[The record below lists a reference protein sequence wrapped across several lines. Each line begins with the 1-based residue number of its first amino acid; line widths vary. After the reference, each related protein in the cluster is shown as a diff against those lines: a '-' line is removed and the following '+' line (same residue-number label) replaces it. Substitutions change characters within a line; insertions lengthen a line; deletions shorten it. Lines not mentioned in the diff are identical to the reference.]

1 MKTGWKKQTKQS
13 KLRTYLPNMAN
24 FKRKYPLAR
33 LRRLRSNKSIRDLVA
48 ENKLS
53 IDDLIQPIFVKESIK
68 EKEEI
73 ESLVGIFRH
82 SEKSIL
88 KEIEELVSLGIKAVA
103 IFPVIDEDKK
113 DEKGSEA
120 INENNFLNKV
130 IKKIK
135 QNFPEIL
142 IIADVALDPYT
153 THGHDGVINSEG
165 DVDNDETLKIIE
177 DQALKLAQ
185 AGTDIIAPSDMM
197 DGRIGVIRKALE
209 EKGFKNTMILAY
221 SAKYS
226 SKFYGPFKEAVE
238 SAKFFGNK
246 TKDTYQMAVANI
258 DEALHEVALDINE
271 GADIVMVKPG
281 MPYLDVV
288 KAVKEKFQMPTF
300 VYQVSGEY
308 AMLKA
313 AVEKNWL
320 SEDVMFESLLSF
332 KRAGADCI
340 LTYAAKEIAKNL

>member
-1 MKTGWKKQTKQS
+1 M
-13 KLRTYLPNMAN
+13 N
-24 FKRKYPLAR
+24 
-33 LRRLRSNKSIRDLVA
+33 
-48 ENKLS
+48 
-53 IDDLIQPIFVKESIK
+53 
-68 EKEEI
+68 
-73 ESLVGIFRH
+73 
-82 SEKSIL
+82 
-88 KEIEELVSLGIKAVA
+88 LGIKAVA
-103 IFPVIDEDKK
+103 VFPVIDEEKK

-120 INENNFLNKV
+120 TNEDNFLNNV
-130 IKKIK
+130 IKTIK

-142 IIADVALDPYT
+142 VIADVALDPYT
-153 THGHDGVINSEG
+153 THGHDGVLNSDG
-165 DVDNDETLKIIE
+165 DVDNDATLKILE
-177 DQALKLAQ
+177 DQALKLAK

-197 DGRIGVIRKALE
+197 DGRIGVIRKTLE
-209 EKGFKNTMILAY
+209 EKDFKNTMILAY

-271 GADIVMVKPG
+271 GADIVMVKPAL
-281 MPYLDVV
+281 PYLDVL
-288 KAVKEKFQMPTF
+288 KAVKDTFLMPTF
-300 VYQVSGEY
+300 AYQVSGEY

-320 SEDVMFESLLSF
+320 GEDAMFESLLSC

>member
-1 MKTGWKKQTKQS
+1 
-13 KLRTYLPNMAN
+13 MAN
-24 FKRKYPLAR
+24 FKRKYPLSR
-33 LRRLRSNKSIRDLVA
+33 LRRLRSSKSIRDLVA

-53 IDDLIQPIFVKESIK
+53 TDDLIQPIFVKESLK
-68 EKEEI
+68 EMEEI
-73 ESLVGIFRH
+73 ESLKGIYRH
-82 SEKSIL
+82 SEESIL
-88 KEIEELVSLGIKAVA
+88 KEIEDLVKTGIKAVA
-103 IFPVIDEDKK
+103 IFPVIDNDKK
-113 DEKGSEA
+113 DEKGTEA
-120 INENNFLNKV
+120 INEDNFLNNV

-135 QNFPEIL
+135 QNFPDIL
-142 IIADVALDPYT
+142 VIADVALDPYT
-153 THGHDGVINSEG
+153 THGHDGVLNSDG
-165 DVDNDETLKIIE
+165 DVDNDETIKILR
-177 DQALKLAQ
+177 DQALKLVQ

-209 EKGFKNTMILAY
+209 EKEFKNTLLLAY

-226 SKFYGPFKEAVE
+226 SKFYGPFKDAVE
-238 SAKFFGNK
+238 SAKFFGDK
-246 TKDTYQMAVANI
+246 TKDTYQMAVANV

-281 MPYLDVV
+281 MPYLDVL
-288 KAVKEKFQMPTF
+288 KAVKDKFQMPTF

-313 AVEKNWL
+313 AIEKKWL
-320 SEDVMFESLLSF
+320 GDEVMFESLLSF

>member
-1 MKTGWKKQTKQS
+1 
-13 KLRTYLPNMAN
+13 MAN
-24 FKRKYPLAR
+24 FKRKYPLSR
-33 LRRLRSNKSIRDLVA
+33 LRRLRSSKSIRDLVA

-53 IDDLIQPIFVKESIK
+53 TDDLIQPIFVKELLK

-73 ESLVGIFRH
+73 ESLKGIYRH
-82 SEKSIL
+82 SEESIL
-88 KEIEELVSLGIKAVA
+88 KEIEDLVKTGIKAVA
-103 IFPVIDEDKK
+103 IFPVIDNDKK
-113 DEKGSEA
+113 DEKGTEA
-120 INENNFLNKV
+120 INEDNFLNNV

-135 QNFPEIL
+135 QNFPDIL
-142 IIADVALDPYT
+142 VIADVALDPYT
-153 THGHDGVINSEG
+153 THGHDGVLNSDG
-165 DVDNDETLKIIE
+165 DVDNDETIKILR
-177 DQALKLAQ
+177 DQALKLVQ

-209 EKGFKNTMILAY
+209 EKEFKNTLLLAY

-226 SKFYGPFKEAVE
+226 SKFYGPFKDAVE
-238 SAKFFGNK
+238 SAKFFGDK

-258 DEALHEVALDINE
+258 EEALHEVALDINE

-281 MPYLDVV
+281 MPYLDVL
-288 KAVKEKFQMPTF
+288 KAVKDKFQMPTF

-313 AVEKNWL
+313 AIEKKWL
-320 SEDVMFESLLSF
+320 GDEVMFESMLSF

>member
-1 MKTGWKKQTKQS
+1 
-13 KLRTYLPNMAN
+13 MAN

-33 LRRLRSNKSIRDLVA
+33 LRRLRSTKSIRDLVA

-53 IDDLIQPIFVKESIK
+53 TDDLIQPIFVKESLK
-68 EKEEI
+68 EMEEI
-73 ESLVGIFRH
+73 ESLKGIYRH
-82 SEKSIL
+82 SEESIL
-88 KEIEELVSLGIKAVA
+88 KEIEDLVKTGIKAVA
-103 IFPVIDEDKK
+103 IFPVIDNDKK
-113 DEKGSEA
+113 DEKGTEA
-120 INENNFLNKV
+120 INEDNFLNNV

-135 QNFPEIL
+135 QNFPDIL
-142 IIADVALDPYT
+142 VIADVALDPYT
-153 THGHDGVINSEG
+153 THGHDGVLNSDG
-165 DVDNDETLKIIE
+165 DVDNDETIKILR
-177 DQALKLAQ
+177 DQALKLVQ

-209 EKGFKNTMILAY
+209 EKEFKNTLLLAY

-226 SKFYGPFKEAVE
+226 SKFYGPFKDAVE
-238 SAKFFGNK
+238 SAKFFGDK

-258 DEALHEVALDINE
+258 EEALHEVALDINE

-281 MPYLDVV
+281 MPYLDVL
-288 KAVKEKFQMPTF
+288 KAVKDKFQMPTF

-313 AVEKNWL
+313 AIEKKWL
-320 SEDVMFESLLSF
+320 GDEVMFESMLSF

>member
-1 MKTGWKKQTKQS
+1 
-13 KLRTYLPNMAN
+13 MAN
-24 FKRKYPLAR
+24 FKRKYPLSR
-33 LRRLRSNKSIRDLVA
+33 LRRLRSNQSVRDLVA

-120 INENNFLNKV
+120 INENNFLNNV
-130 IKKIK
+130 IKTIK

-142 IIADVALDPYT
+142 VIADVALDPYT
-153 THGHDGVINSEG
+153 THGHDGVLNSDG
-165 DVDNDETLKIIE
+165 DVDNDETIKILK

-209 EKGFKNTMILAY
+209 EKSFKNTMILAY

-246 TKDTYQMAVANI
+246 TKDSYQMAVANI

-313 AVEKNWL
+313 AIEKNWL
-320 SEDVMFESLLSF
+320 SEEVIFESLLSF

>member
-1 MKTGWKKQTKQS
+1 MT
-13 KLRTYLPNMAN
+13 N
-24 FKRKYPLAR
+24 FKRKYPLTR
-33 LRRLRSNKSIRDLVA
+33 LRRLRTNRSIRDLVA

-53 IDDLIQPIFVKESIK
+53 VDDLVQPIFVKESLKDK
-68 EKEEI
+68 EVI
-73 ESLVGIFRH
+73 ESLPEIFRH
-82 SEKSIL
+82 SEKSVL
-88 KEIEELVSLGIKAVA
+88 KEIEELVNLGIKAVA
-103 IFPVIDEDKK
+103 IFPVINEDKK

-120 INENNFLNKV
+120 INENNFLNNV

-142 IIADVALDPYT
+142 VIADVALDPYT
-153 THGHDGVINSEG
+153 THGHDGVLNSDG
-165 DVDNDETLKIIE
+165 DVDNDMTLKMLKE
-177 DQALKLAQ
+177 QALNLAKV
-185 AGTDIIAPSDMM
+185 GTDIIAPSDMM
-197 DGRIGVIRKALE
+197 DGRIGVVRKALE
-209 EKGFKNTMILAY
+209 EKDFKNSMILAY

-238 SAKFFGNK
+238 SEKFFGNK

>member
-1 MKTGWKKQTKQS
+1 
-13 KLRTYLPNMAN
+13 MAN
-24 FKRKYPLAR
+24 FKRKYPLSR
-33 LRRLRSNKSIRDLVA
+33 LRRLRSSKPIRDLVA

-53 IDDLIQPIFVKESIK
+53 TDDLIQPIFVKESLK

-73 ESLVGIFRH
+73 ESLKGIYRH
-82 SEKSIL
+82 SEESIL
-88 KEIEELVSLGIKAVA
+88 KEIEDLVKTGIKAVA
-103 IFPVIDEDKK
+103 IFPVIDNDKK
-113 DEKGSEA
+113 DEKGTEA
-120 INENNFLNKV
+120 INEDNFLNNV

-135 QNFPEIL
+135 QNFPDIL
-142 IIADVALDPYT
+142 VIADVALDPYT
-153 THGHDGVINSEG
+153 THGHDGVLNSDG
-165 DVDNDETLKIIE
+165 DVDNDETIKILR
-177 DQALKLAQ
+177 DQALKLVQ

-209 EKGFKNTMILAY
+209 EKEFKNTLLLAY

-226 SKFYGPFKEAVE
+226 SKFYGPFKDAVE
-238 SAKFFGNK
+238 SAKFFGDK

-258 DEALHEVALDINE
+258 EEALHEVALDINE

-281 MPYLDVV
+281 MPYLAVL
-288 KAVKEKFQMPTF
+288 KAVKDKFQMPTF

-313 AVEKNWL
+313 AIEKKWL
-320 SEDVMFESLLSF
+320 GDEVMFESLLSF

>member
-1 MKTGWKKQTKQS
+1 
-13 KLRTYLPNMAN
+13 MAN

-33 LRRLRSNKSIRDLVA
+33 LRRLRSTKSIRDLVA

-53 IDDLIQPIFVKESIK
+53 TDDLIQPIFVKESLK
-68 EKEEI
+68 EMEEI
-73 ESLVGIFRH
+73 ESLIGIYRH
-82 SEKSIL
+82 SEESIL
-88 KEIEELVSLGIKAVA
+88 KEIEDLVKTGIKAVA
-103 IFPVIDEDKK
+103 IFPVIDNDKK
-113 DEKGSEA
+113 DEKGTEA
-120 INENNFLNKV
+120 INEDNFLNNV

-135 QNFPEIL
+135 QNFPDIL
-142 IIADVALDPYT
+142 VIADVALDPYT
-153 THGHDGVINSEG
+153 THGHDGVLNSDG
-165 DVDNDETLKIIE
+165 DVDNDETIKILR
-177 DQALKLAQ
+177 DQALKLVQ

-209 EKGFKNTMILAY
+209 EKEFKNTLLLAY

-226 SKFYGPFKEAVE
+226 SKFYGPFKDAVE
-238 SAKFFGNK
+238 SAKFFGDK

-258 DEALHEVALDINE
+258 EEALHEVALDINE

-281 MPYLDVV
+281 MPYLDVL
-288 KAVKEKFQMPTF
+288 KAVKDKFQMPTF

-313 AVEKNWL
+313 AIEKKWL
-320 SEDVMFESLLSF
+320 GDEVMFESLLSF

>member
-1 MKTGWKKQTKQS
+1 VEFLDIQKKVF
-13 KLRTYLPNMAN
+13 L
-24 FKRKYPLAR
+24 
-33 LRRLRSNKSIRDLVA
+33 
-48 ENKLS
+48 E
-53 IDDLIQPIFVKESIK
+53 
-68 EKEEI
+68 
-73 ESLVGIFRH
+73 
-82 SEKSIL
+82 
-88 KEIEELVSLGIKAVA
+88 EIEELVSLGIKAVA

-120 INENNFLNKV
+120 INENNFLNNV

-142 IIADVALDPYT
+142 VIADVALDPYT
-153 THGHDGVINSEG
+153 IHGHDGVLNSNG
-165 DVDNDETLKIIE
+165 DVDNDETLKVLE

-197 DGRIGVIRKALE
+197 DGRIGAIRKTLE
-209 EKGFKNTMILAY
+209 EKNFKNTMILAY

-238 SAKFFGNK
+238 STKFFGNK

-281 MPYLDVV
+281 MPYLDVL
-288 KAVKEKFQMPTF
+288 KAVKETFQMPTF

-320 SEDVMFESLLSF
+320 SEDVIFESLLSF

-340 LTYAAKEIAKNL
+340 LTYAAKDIAKNL

>member
-1 MKTGWKKQTKQS
+1 
-13 KLRTYLPNMAN
+13 MAN

-120 INENNFLNKV
+120 VNENNFLNNV
-130 IKKIK
+130 IKTIK

-142 IIADVALDPYT
+142 VIADVALDPYT
-153 THGHDGVINSEG
+153 THGHDGVLNSDG
-165 DVDNDETLKIIE
+165 DVDNDETLKILE
-177 DQALKLAQ
+177 DQALKLAL

-197 DGRIGVIRKALE
+197 DGRVGVIRKALE

-246 TKDTYQMAVANI
+246 TKDSYQMAVANI

-313 AVEKNWL
+313 AIEKNWL
-320 SEDVMFESLLSF
+320 SEEVIFESLLSF

>member
-1 MKTGWKKQTKQS
+1 
-13 KLRTYLPNMAN
+13 MAN
-24 FKRKYPLAR
+24 FKRKYPLTR
-33 LRRLRSNKSIRDLVA
+33 LRRLRANRSIRDLVA

-53 IDDLIQPIFVKESIK
+53 VDDLIQPIFVKESLQDK
-68 EKEEI
+68 EVI
-73 ESLVGIFRH
+73 ESLPEIFRH

-88 KEIEELVSLGIKAVA
+88 KEIEELVNLGIKAVA

-120 INENNFLNKV
+120 INENNFLNNV
-130 IKKIK
+130 IKTIK

-142 IIADVALDPYT
+142 VIADVALDPYT
-153 THGHDGVINSEG
+153 THGHDGVLNSDG
-165 DVDNDETLKIIE
+165 DVDNDMTLKILE
-177 DQALKLAQ
+177 EQALNLAK

-197 DGRIGVIRKALE
+197 DGRIGVVRKALE
-209 EKGFKNTMILAY
+209 EKNFKNTMILAY

-238 SAKFFGNK
+238 SEKFFGNK
-246 TKDTYQMAVANI
+246 TKDTYQMAVANV

-288 KAVKEKFQMPTF
+288 RVVKDKFQMPTF

>member
-1 MKTGWKKQTKQS
+1 MKILGS
-13 KLRTYLPNMAN
+13 
-24 FKRKYPLAR
+24 YPKSR
-33 LRRLRSNKSIRDLVA
+33 LRRLRKSKWIRDLVS
-48 ENKLS
+48 ETS
-53 IDDLIQPIFVKESIK
+53 ISSKDLILPIFVREGKNKIENIK
-68 EKEEI
+68 TMPGVKRY
-73 ESLVGIFRH
+73 SVDKLPD
-82 SEKSIL
+82 IL
-88 KEIEELVSLGIKAVA
+88 KKVKYYNIPLIAL
-103 IFPVIDEDKK
+103 FPYTPNDKK
-113 DEKGSEA
+113 DKLGSEA
-120 INENNFLNKV
+120 LNPNNLVCKSLRL
-130 IKKIK
+130 IKKK
-135 QNFPEIL
+135 FPEIGVMC
-142 IIADVALDPYT
+142 DVALDPYT
-153 THGHDGVINSEG
+153 IHGDDGVLNSDG
-165 DVDNDETLKIIE
+165 DVDNDRTLKILE
-177 DQALKLAQ
+177 DQALKLAYV
-185 AGTDIIAPSDMM
+185 GTDIIAPSDMM
-197 DGRIGVIRKALE
+197 DGRIGVLRKALE
-209 EKGFKNTMILAY
+209 EHEFKNTMILAY

-246 TKDTYQMAVANI
+246 TKDSYQMAVANI

-313 AVEKNWL
+313 AIEKNWL
-320 SEDVMFESLLSF
+320 SEEVIFESLLSF

>member
-1 MKTGWKKQTKQS
+1 
-13 KLRTYLPNMAN
+13 MAN
-24 FKRKYPLAR
+24 FKRKYPLSR
-33 LRRLRSNKSIRDLVA
+33 LRRLRLNESIRDLVA
-48 ENKLS
+48 ENNLS
-53 IDDLIQPIFVKESIK
+53 TNDLIQPIFVKESL
-68 EKEEI
+68 EDKEEI

-88 KEIEELVSLGIKAVA
+88 KEIEELESLGIKAVA
-103 IFPVIDEDKK
+103 LFPVIDENKK

-120 INENNFLNKV
+120 VNENNFLNRIISTV
-130 IKKIK
+130 K
-135 QNFPEIL
+135 QNFPKML

-153 THGHDGVINSEG
+153 IHGHDGILDAEG
-165 DVDNDETLKIIE
+165 DVVNDDTLEVLK
-177 DQALKLAQ
+177 DQALNLAR

-197 DGRIGVIRKALE
+197 DGRIGVIRRALE
-209 EKGFKNTMILAY
+209 DKDFKNTSILAY

-226 SKFYGPFKEAVE
+226 SKFYGPFKDAVE
-238 SAKFFGNK
+238 STKFFGNK
-246 TKDTYQMAVANI
+246 NKDTYQMAVANF

-288 KAVKEKFQMPTF
+288 KAVKETFRMPTF

-308 AMLKA
+308 AMIKA
-313 AVEKNWL
+313 AVEKGWL
-320 SEDVMFESLLSF
+320 SEEVMIESILSM

-340 LTYAAKEIAKNL
+340 LTYAAKEIAKKL

>member
-1 MKTGWKKQTKQS
+1 
-13 KLRTYLPNMAN
+13 MAN

-33 LRRLRSNKSIRDLVA
+33 LRRLRSTKSIRDLVA

-53 IDDLIQPIFVKESIK
+53 TDDLIQPIFVKESLK
-68 EKEEI
+68 EMEEI
-73 ESLVGIFRH
+73 ESLKGIYRH
-82 SEKSIL
+82 SEESIL
-88 KEIEELVSLGIKAVA
+88 KEIEDLVKTGIKAVA
-103 IFPVIDEDKK
+103 IFPVIDNDKK
-113 DEKGSEA
+113 DERGTEA
-120 INENNFLNKV
+120 INEDNFLNNV

-135 QNFPEIL
+135 QTFPDIL
-142 IIADVALDPYT
+142 VIADVALDPYT
-153 THGHDGVINSEG
+153 THGHDGVLNSDG
-165 DVDNDETLKIIE
+165 DVDNDETIKILK
-177 DQALKLAQ
+177 DQALKLVQ

-209 EKGFKNTMILAY
+209 EKEFKNTLLLAY

-226 SKFYGPFKEAVE
+226 SKFYGPFKDAVE
-238 SAKFFGNK
+238 SAKFFGDK

-281 MPYLDVV
+281 MPYLDVL
-288 KAVKEKFQMPTF
+288 KAVKDKFKMPTF

-313 AVEKNWL
+313 AIEKKWL
-320 SEDVMFESLLSF
+320 GDEVMFESMLSF

>member
-1 MKTGWKKQTKQS
+1 
-13 KLRTYLPNMAN
+13 MAN
-24 FKRKYPLAR
+24 FKRKYPLSR

-73 ESLVGIFRH
+73 ETLIGIFRH
-82 SEKSIL
+82 TEKSIL
-88 KEIEELVSLGIKAVA
+88 KEIEELVNLGIKAVA

-120 INENNFLNKV
+120 TNEENFLNNV
-130 IKKIK
+130 IKTIK

-142 IIADVALDPYT
+142 VIADVALDPYT
-153 THGHDGVINSEG
+153 IHGHDGVLSTEG
-165 DVDNDETLKIIE
+165 DVANDETLKVLK
-177 DQALKLAQ
+177 DQALNLAH

-197 DGRIGVIRKALE
+197 DGRIGVLRKALE
-209 EKGFKNTMILAY
+209 EKDFKNTLILAY

-226 SKFYGPFKEAVE
+226 SKFYGPFKDAVE
-238 SAKFFGNK
+238 STKFFGNK
-246 TKDTYQMAVANI
+246 SKDTYQMAVANV

-281 MPYLDVV
+281 MPYLDVL
-288 KAVKEKFQMPTF
+288 KAVKETFRMPTF

-308 AMLKA
+308 AMIKA
-313 AVEKNWL
+313 AIEKNWL
-320 SEDVMFESLLSF
+320 SEEVIIESVLSF

-340 LTYAAKEIAKNL
+340 LTYAAKEIAKKL

>member
-1 MKTGWKKQTKQS
+1 MT
-13 KLRTYLPNMAN
+13 N
-24 FKRKYPLAR
+24 FKRKFPLTR
-33 LRRLRSNKSIRDLVA
+33 LRRLRTNRSIRDLVA

-53 IDDLIQPIFVKESIK
+53 VDDLIQPIFVKESLQDK
-68 EKEEI
+68 EVI
-73 ESLVGIFRH
+73 ESLPEIFRH
-82 SEKSIL
+82 SEKSVL
-88 KEIEELVSLGIKAVA
+88 KEIEELVNLGIKAVA

-120 INENNFLNKV
+120 INENNFLNNV

-142 IIADVALDPYT
+142 VIADVALDPYT
-153 THGHDGVINSEG
+153 THGHDGVLNSDG
-165 DVDNDETLKIIE
+165 DVDNDMTLKILE
-177 DQALKLAQ
+177 EQALNLAK

-197 DGRIGVIRKALE
+197 DGRIGVVRKALE
-209 EKGFKNTMILAY
+209 EKDFKNTMILAY

-238 SAKFFGNK
+238 SEKFFGNK
-246 TKDTYQMAVANI
+246 TKDTYQMAVANV

-288 KAVKEKFQMPTF
+288 RVVKDKFQMPTF

-313 AVEKNWL
+313 AIEKNWL
-320 SEDVMFESLLSF
+320 SKDVIFESLLSF

-340 LTYAAKEIAKNL
+340 LTYAAKETAKNL

>member
-1 MKTGWKKQTKQS
+1 
-13 KLRTYLPNMAN
+13 MAN
-24 FKRKYPLAR
+24 FKRKYPLTR
-33 LRRLRSNKSIRDLVA
+33 LRRLRASRSIRDLVA

-53 IDDLIQPIFVKESIK
+53 VDDLIQPIFVKESIK
-68 EKEEI
+68 DKEVI
-73 ESLVGIFRH
+73 ESLPEIFRH
-82 SEKSIL
+82 SEKSVL
-88 KEIEELVSLGIKAVA
+88 KEIEELVNLGIKAVA
-103 IFPVIDEDKK
+103 IFPVIDEERK

-120 INENNFLNKV
+120 INENNFLNNL
-130 IKKIK
+130 IKTIK

-142 IIADVALDPYT
+142 VIADVALDPYT
-153 THGHDGVINSEG
+153 THGHDGVLNSDG
-165 DVDNDETLKIIE
+165 DVDNDMTLKMLKE
-177 DQALKLAQ
+177 QALNLAKV
-185 AGTDIIAPSDMM
+185 GTDIIAPSDMM
-197 DGRIGVIRKALE
+197 DGRIGVVRKALE
-209 EKGFKNTMILAY
+209 EKDFKNTMILAY

-238 SAKFFGNK
+238 SEKFFGNK
-246 TKDTYQMAVANI
+246 TKDTYQMAVANV

-288 KAVKEKFQMPTF
+288 RVVKDKFQMPTF

-313 AVEKNWL
+313 AIEKNWL
-320 SEDVMFESLLSF
+320 SKDVIFESLLSF

>member
-1 MKTGWKKQTKQS
+1 
-13 KLRTYLPNMAN
+13 MAN
-24 FKRKYPLAR
+24 FKRKYPLSR
-33 LRRLRSNKSIRDLVA
+33 LRRLRSSRSIRDLVA

-73 ESLVGIFRH
+73 ESLEGIFRH
-82 SEKSIL
+82 SERSIL
-88 KEIEELVSLGIKAVA
+88 KEIEELVNLGIKAVA
-103 IFPVIDEDKK
+103 IFPVIDEGKK

-120 INENNFLNKV
+120 VNESNFLNNV
-130 IKKIK
+130 IKTIK

-153 THGHDGVINSEG
+153 THGHDGVLNSDG
-165 DVDNDETLKIIE
+165 DVDNDETLKILE

-209 EKGFKNTMILAY
+209 EKSFKNTMILAY

-281 MPYLDVV
+281 MPYLDVL

-313 AVEKNWL
+313 AVEKNLL
-320 SEDVMFESLLSF
+320 SEDVIFESLLSF

>member
-1 MKTGWKKQTKQS
+1 MT
-13 KLRTYLPNMAN
+13 N
-24 FKRKYPLAR
+24 FKRKYPLTR
-33 LRRLRSNKSIRDLVA
+33 LRRLRTNRSIRDLVA

-53 IDDLIQPIFVKESIK
+53 VDDLVQPIFVKESLKDK
-68 EKEEI
+68 EVI
-73 ESLVGIFRH
+73 ESLPEIFRH
-82 SEKSIL
+82 SEKSVL
-88 KEIEELVSLGIKAVA
+88 KEIEELVNLGIKAVA
-103 IFPVIDEDKK
+103 IFPVINEDKK

-120 INENNFLNKV
+120 INENNFLNNV

-142 IIADVALDPYT
+142 VIADVALDPYT
-153 THGHDGVINSEG
+153 THGHDGVLNSDG
-165 DVDNDETLKIIE
+165 DVDNDMTLKMLKE
-177 DQALKLAQ
+177 QALNLAKV
-185 AGTDIIAPSDMM
+185 GTDIIAPSDMM
-197 DGRIGVIRKALE
+197 DGRIGVVRKALE
-209 EKGFKNTMILAY
+209 EKDFKNSMILAY

-238 SAKFFGNK
+238 SEKFFGNK
-246 TKDTYQMAVANI
+246 TKDTYQMAVANV

-288 KAVKEKFQMPTF
+288 RVVKDKFQMPTF

-313 AVEKNWL
+313 AIEKNWL
-320 SEDVMFESLLSF
+320 SKDVIFESLLSF

>member
-1 MKTGWKKQTKQS
+1 
-13 KLRTYLPNMAN
+13 MAN

-33 LRRLRSNKSIRDLVA
+33 LRRLRSTKSIRDLVA
-48 ENKLS
+48 ESKLS
-53 IDDLIQPIFVKESIK
+53 TDDLIQTIFVNESLKEN
-68 EKEEI
+68 EEI
-73 ESLVGIFRH
+73 ESLKGIYRH
-82 SEKSIL
+82 SEESIL
-88 KEIEELVSLGIKAVA
+88 KEIEDLVKTGIKAVA
-103 IFPVIDEDKK
+103 IFPVIDNDKK
-113 DEKGSEA
+113 DEKGTEA
-120 INENNFLNKV
+120 INEDNFLNNV

-135 QNFPEIL
+135 QNFPDIL
-142 IIADVALDPYT
+142 VIADVALDPYT
-153 THGHDGVINSEG
+153 THGHDGVLNSDG
-165 DVDNDETLKIIE
+165 DVDNDETIKILR
-177 DQALKLAQ
+177 DQALKLVQ

-209 EKGFKNTMILAY
+209 EKEFKNTLLLAY

-226 SKFYGPFKEAVE
+226 SKFYGPFKDAVE
-238 SAKFFGNK
+238 SAKFFGDK

-258 DEALHEVALDINE
+258 EEALHEVALDINE

-281 MPYLDVV
+281 MPYLDVL
-288 KAVKEKFQMPTF
+288 KAVKDKFQMPTF

-313 AVEKNWL
+313 AIEKKWL
-320 SEDVMFESLLSF
+320 GDEVMFESLLSF

>member
-1 MKTGWKKQTKQS
+1 MT
-13 KLRTYLPNMAN
+13 N
-24 FKRKYPLAR
+24 FKRKYPLTR
-33 LRRLRSNKSIRDLVA
+33 LRRLRINRSIRDLVA

-53 IDDLIQPIFVKESIK
+53 VDDLVQPIFVKESLKDK
-68 EKEEI
+68 EVI
-73 ESLVGIFRH
+73 ESLPEIFRH

-88 KEIEELVSLGIKAVA
+88 KEIEELVNLGIKAVA

-120 INENNFLNKV
+120 IKENNFLNNV
-130 IKKIK
+130 IKTIK

-142 IIADVALDPYT
+142 VIADVALDPYT
-153 THGHDGVINSEG
+153 THGHDGVLNSDG
-165 DVDNDETLKIIE
+165 DVDNDMTLKILE
-177 DQALKLAQ
+177 EQALNLAKV
-185 AGTDIIAPSDMM
+185 GTDIIAPSDMM
-197 DGRIGVIRKALE
+197 DGRIGVVRKALE
-209 EKGFKNTMILAY
+209 EKDFKNTMILAY

-238 SAKFFGNK
+238 SEKFFGNK
-246 TKDTYQMAVANI
+246 TKDTYQMAVANV

-288 KAVKEKFQMPTF
+288 RVVKDKFQMPTF

-313 AVEKNWL
+313 AIEKNWL
-320 SEDVMFESLLSF
+320 SDDVIFESLLSF

>member
-1 MKTGWKKQTKQS
+1 
-13 KLRTYLPNMAN
+13 MAN
-24 FKRKYPLAR
+24 FKRKYPLSR
-33 LRRLRSNKSIRDLVA
+33 LRRLRANKSIRNLVA

-53 IDDLIQPIFVKESIK
+53 VDDLIQPIFVKESLK

-73 ESLVGIFRH
+73 ESLPGIFRH
-82 SEKSIL
+82 SNKSIL
-88 KEIEELVSLGIKAVA
+88 KEVEELLSLGIKAVA

-113 DEKGSEA
+113 DEEGSEA
-120 INENNFLNKV
+120 INENNFLNNI
-130 IKKIK
+130 IKTIK

-142 IIADVALDPYT
+142 VVADVALDPYT
-153 THGHDGVINSEG
+153 IHGHDGVLNSDG
-165 DVDNDETLKIIE
+165 DVDNDRTLKILE
-177 DQALKLAQ
+177 DQALKLACV
-185 AGTDIIAPSDMM
+185 GTDIIAPSDMM
-197 DGRIGVIRKALE
+197 DGRIGVLRKALE
-209 EKGFKNTMILAY
+209 EHEFKNTMILAY

-313 AVEKNWL
+313 AIEKNWL
-320 SEDVMFESLLSF
+320 NEEVIFESLLSF

>member
-1 MKTGWKKQTKQS
+1 
-13 KLRTYLPNMAN
+13 MAN

-88 KEIEELVSLGIKAVA
+88 KEIEELVKLGIKAVA
-103 IFPVIDEDKK
+103 IFPVINEEKK

-120 INENNFLNKV
+120 INENNFLNNV
-130 IKKIK
+130 IKTIK
-135 QNFPEIL
+135 QNFPEML
-142 IIADVALDPYT
+142 VIADVALDPYT
-153 THGHDGVINSEG
+153 THGHDGVLNSDG
-165 DVDNDETLKIIE
+165 DVDNDATLKILE
-177 DQALKLAQ
+177 DQALQLAQ

-197 DGRIGVIRKALE
+197 DGRVGVIRKALE

-246 TKDTYQMAVANI
+246 TKDSYQMAVANI

-313 AVEKNWL
+313 AIEKNWL
-320 SEDVMFESLLSF
+320 SEEVIFESLLSF